1 VDIRR
6 ALLLLAAAL
15 ALADASIVTLAL
27 PPIIDELDASVEGA
41 AAVLGVYTLVL
52 AVALPFVPRLRVSAR
67 LLGTAGGGVFAAA
80 SLGCGLAGSLEALL
94 VLRALQAGGAAVVLV
109 AVFALVDGGGAGR
122 RAWNAAAVFGF
133 AAGPALGGALTQAL
147 DWRAIFLAQVPIA
160 LAGSVAAATS
170 VDFPA
175 HSADNSTLEPSNGS
189 GPAAVNA
196 RGSTRATTTATL
208 ALVSAALTGV
218 LFLLV
223 LLLVTGWSTTPLAAA
238 ATVTVLPIA
247 AIAAS
252 RIRGPATTRAAAG
265 ALLIAGGV
273 GALASVP
280 EANVLWTIPPQVMA
294 GIGMGLALPALATER
309 TAAQAANLL
318 AARHAGITIALAI
331 LAPIAATRIDGAVAA
346 VREQGT
352 ALVLDA
358 RLRPLDKL
366 ELADAIVGDIDPVDP
381 RGQLARSLDRA
392 ANRIDKEDRP
402 AYAELSRRADE
413 ALVGG
418 VRSAF
423 APAFVVCAALALIA
437 ALLLRPRD
445 PWVIT
450 AAIAAVVLA
459 GGAYVARPSLE
470 PEPVAIAN
478 PCRPRDLPSTG
489 GIDGAIQ
496 DVALTALDRAA
507 CRYGSSR
514 EELALAL
521 VDDGA
526 RKAYERDHGVDPR
539 DVLGLVGAALGL

>member
-1 VDIRR
+1 VHIRR

-27 PPIIDELDASVEGA
+27 PRIIDELDASVEGA

-52 AVALPFVPRLRVSAR
+52 AVALPLVPRLRVSAPV
-67 LLGTAGGGVFAAA
+67 LGAAGGGVFAAA
-80 SLGCGLAGSLEALL
+80 SFGCGVAGSLAALL
-94 VLRALQAGGAAVVLV
+94 VLRALQAGGAAAVLV

-122 RAWNAAAVFGF
+122 RAWHAAAVFGF

-160 LAGSVAAATS
+160 LAASVAAASS
-170 VDFPA
+170 VEFPA
-175 HSADNSTLEPSNGS
+175 HSADNSTLES
-189 GPAAVNA
+189 GPTSLKARASTNA
-196 RGSTRATTTATL
+196 SGAATL

-247 AIAAS
+247 AILAA
-252 RIRGPATTRAAAG
+252 RIKGPATTRAAAG

-280 EANVLWTIPPQVMA
+280 DANVLWTIPPQIMA
-294 GIGMGLALPALATER
+294 GVGMGLALPALATER

-358 RLRPLDKL
+358 RLPPLDKV
-366 ELADAIVGDIDPVDP
+366 ELAGAIVGDIDPVDP
-381 RGQLARSLDRA
+381 REQLQRSLDGA
-392 ANRIDKEDRP
+392 ANTIDTEDRP
-402 AYAELSRRADE
+402 AYADLSRRADE
-413 ALVGG
+413 ALVAG

-423 APAFVVCAALALIA
+423 APAFAVCAALALLAALILMPRDRRVVVAGAA
-437 ALLLRPRD
+437 ALL
-445 PWVIT
+445 
-450 AAIAAVVLA
+450 LA
-459 GGAYVARPSLE
+459 GGAYLARPSLA
-470 PEPVAIAN
+470 PEPVAIAD

-489 GIDGAIQ
+489 GVDGAIQ

-526 RKAYERDHGVDPR
+526 RAAFRRDHGVDPR
-539 DVLGLVGAALGL
+539 EILGLLGAALGL